1 MSTDYMTEEKVRF
14 IDVFDGRLERFG
26 VREHICPGKTSD
38 TYRCLTDGRNFVWL
52 CEYQGTLGCITR
64 YGANVPQKIL
74 VAIAEA
80 FETDIFS
87 EHQPQFWGFE
97 TQAAWDRAMDAL
109 NKRADDAFYADVV
122 RFIRGE
128 PNRLRAR
135 SVGMRKAEIAK
146 DLVGHD
152 PSLLSPDKREELMAA
167 VSQKYKEVAA
177 VIVTL
182 SDRDMA
188 LVKMLETD
196 DLPKA

>member
-1 MSTDYMTEEKVRF
+1 
-14 IDVFDGRLERFG
+14 
-26 VREHICPGKTSD
+26 
-38 TYRCLTDGRNFVWL
+38 
-52 CEYQGTLGCITR
+52 
-64 YGANVPQKIL
+64 
-74 VAIAEA
+74 
-80 FETDIFS
+80 
-87 EHQPQFWGFE
+87 
-97 TQAAWDRAMDAL
+97 
-109 NKRADDAFYADVV
+109 
-122 RFIRGE
+122 
-128 PNRLRAR
+128 
-135 SVGMRKAEIAK
+135 MRKAEIAK